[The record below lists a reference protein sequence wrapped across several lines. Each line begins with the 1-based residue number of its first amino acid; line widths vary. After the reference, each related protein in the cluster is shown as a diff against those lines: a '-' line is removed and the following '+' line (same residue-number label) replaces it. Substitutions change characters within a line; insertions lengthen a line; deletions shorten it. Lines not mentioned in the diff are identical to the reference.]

1 MENNMQ
7 NQTVNEARKDNGLR
21 FTDLWKVFKKS
32 VVFMILVAVVFGT
45 AAGLY
50 TEFFVQKQYAVRIM
64 FKVSAVDNSGSSAQ
78 NLSVAIVDDFVRL
91 IKHDEE
97 LAKAGLE
104 KMTVVNENGE
114 EENCSPSRMN
124 IAILQN
130 SISTQTTV
138 NSSIFSV
145 TLTNSNPDYAF
156 DMAVA
161 LGDAIPGFFEKT
173 QQQIMGANGS
183 QKGEVMLVRSA
194 QMYDAGTPVAVYPN
208 VTEKAVLFAFLGAV
222 ICYIAFLVYYV
233 LDTTVR
239 TEEDLKR
246 ICEFP
251 VLGVIPAIDGSRHA
265 VSKNEK
271 NEQVKRDV

>member
-1 MENNMQ
+1 MQ

-91 IKHDEE
+91 IKYDEE
-97 LAKAGLE
+97 LAKAVLE

-145 TLTNSNPDYAF
+145 TLTNRNPDYAF

-208 VTEKAVLFAFLGAV
+208 VTEKAALFAFLGAV

-239 TEEDLKR
+239 TDEDLKR

-251 VLGVIPAIDGSRHA
+251 VLGVIPAIDGSRYD